1 MLGLRVLDSKNL
13 RKMAM
18 VERYAREK
26 MKKLWDLEAKYS
38 AWLEVEK
45 ALVKGWNALGLIPD
59 SDCEKICK
67 NAKFDIARIDE
78 IEAVTKHDLIA
89 FTTSVAESLGEESR
103 WFHYGITSS
112 DTIDTAVALQMRDS
126 LQIIIEGVKGL
137 QEAIKKRAY
146 EHKDTLMVGRSHGI
160 HGEPITF
167 GLVCAIWYDEITR
180 HLRALE
186 STLEVISVGK
196 ISGAMGNLAH
206 TPIELE
212 ELVCKN
218 LGLKAAPASNQVI
231 QRDRYARLITD
242 LALLA
247 SSCEKIA
254 VEIRHL
260 QRTEVYEAEEYFS
273 KGQKGSSA
281 MPHKRNPVLSE
292 NITGLCRVIRSYA
305 LPAMENVALWHERD
319 ISHSSVERFILPD
332 SFITSDF
339 MLARLT
345 GLIENLVV
353 YPKNMLKNLNLTGGL
368 VFSQRI
374 LLELPKCG
382 VSREDAYKIVQRNA
396 MKVWESLQNGEA
408 AVNERG
414 ESLYLQYLLADSEL
428 VGLLSR
434 GGDSKESKSGAD
446 SNNAE
451 SKSGE
456 AIIRE
461 CFDFGYYTK
470 NVDSIFKRVFGE

>member
-1 MLGLRVLDSKNL
+1 
-13 RKMAM
+13 M
-18 VERYAREK
+18 VERYAREE
-26 MKKLWDLEAKYS
+26 MKKLWDMNAKYS

-45 ALVKGWNALGLIPD
+45 ALVRGWNKLGLIPD

-112 DTIDTAVALQMRDS
+112 DCIDTAVALQMRDS
-126 LQIIIEGVKGL
+126 LKIIIEDVKAL
-137 QEAIKKRAY
+137 REAIKTRAI

-167 GLVCAIWYDEITR
+167 GLVCAIWYDEMRR
-180 HLRALE
+180 HLEALE
-186 STLEVISVGK
+186 STLEVISVGQL
-196 ISGAMGNLAH
+196 SGAMGNLAH
-206 TPIELE
+206 TPLELE
-212 ELVCKN
+212 ELVCEN
-218 LGLKAAPASNQVI
+218 LGLKAAPVSNQVI
-231 QRDRYARLITD
+231 QRDRYARLMSD

-273 KGQKGSSA
+273 EGQKGSSA

-292 NITGLCRVIRSYA
+292 NITGLCRMIRSFA
-305 LPAMENVALWHERD
+305 IPAMENVALWHERD

-332 SFITSDF
+332 SFITTDF
-339 MLARLT
+339 MLCRLK
-345 GLIENLVV
+345 GLIEKLVI
-353 YPKNMLKNLNLTGGL
+353 YPKNMMKNLNLTGGL

-374 LLELPKCG
+374 LLELPKKG

-396 MKVWESLQNGEA
+396 MKVWADLQEGKA

-428 VGLLSR
+428 VGLI
-434 GGDSKESKSGAD
+434 GQ
-446 SNNAE
+446 
-451 SKSGE
+451 E
-456 AIIRE
+456 AIKE
-461 CFDFGYYTK
+461 CFEFSYYTK
-470 NVDSIFKRVFGE
+470 NVDSIFQRVFGE